1 MLDKITSMDTGDFVK
16 NDAGKR
22 RATGMVQN
30 YTEIDHRCCPESPT
44 FAIDPL
50 TMSTPNHQLQTL
62 LDSVNRLLA
71 SHQAMRSELH
81 EVKAKWTAA
90 EEALRRAQATNGA
103 TQQPSTPTPPS
114 SALSAS
120 DVDAL
125 VEEIDSC
132 IALLKP

>member
-1 MLDKITSMDTGDFVK
+1 M
-16 NDAGKR
+16 
-22 RATGMVQN
+22 
-30 YTEIDHRCCPESPT
+30 PT
-44 FAIDPL
+44 P
-50 TMSTPNHQLQTL
+50 SHQLQTL

-81 EVKAKWTAA
+81 KVKEKWTAA
-90 EEALRRAQATNGA
+90 EEALRLAQATNGA
-103 TQQPSTPTPPS
+103 TQQLSTPTPPS